1 MRTHNIH
8 KMANVQNTFYYNEHA
23 PGIERWPKPTTI
35 ATDGRLTGE
44 IKFRR
49 SEHGT
54 LNGQPEFFF

>member
-1 MRTHNIH
+1 M
-8 KMANVQNTFYYNEHA
+8 MANVQNTFYYNEHA